1 MANEDVTKPST
12 PAPQDESQRR
22 QPEFDRFVDDFL
34 ATMCETTR
42 RLILEL
48 LAQPTQDEPGLAREQ
63 RSTEIARA
71 LGLAPST
78 TSEHLKRLSDAGLIT
93 ARREGKAVY
102 YRIRNAHLVQA
113 FHELVT
119 ALHTE
124 HTSRQSRSMKKSVS

>member
-1 MANEDVTKPST
+1 MAPEEVTKQSPPASQDNLQHPPS
-12 PAPQDESQRR
+12 EV
-22 QPEFDRFVDDFL
+22 DRFVDDFL

-42 RLILEL
+42 RQILEL
-48 LAQPTQDEPGLAREQ
+48 LAQPTPNESELPREQ
-63 RSTEIARA
+63 RPTEIAKA
-71 LGLAPST
+71 LGLASST

-93 ARREGKAVY
+93 ARREGTAIY

-113 FHELVT
+113 FHELVV